1 MKTKLINILLPVATM
16 VLIATSC
23 GKDDP
28 KPEPTPNPLS
38 TKDTAFTAVPITI
51 SANISG
57 LTFSDGDALL
67 VTNVEILLEPATLTL
82 NNFSSGENAVFGG
95 ELKVKEGATLA
106 SGSTKL
112 TAALTSSNDE
122 NAHNHGL
129 PTTEVTEISSL
140 AEGMAK
146 YGYWAC
152 DNFTYNSDGNTITLT
167 QRTAFIEF
175 KLEFN
180 GAKVL
185 MTTPEKRFYR
195 HYLPHNSMF
204 ALPDGTLV
212 ESQILDLS
220 QTIDIATDGNIYTI
234 TRSLPEDC
242 IPGVF
247 SVSGNRQ
254 VFFSKGNLQYCPFND
269 TWRLAPEQYH
279 ICFTEDDYV
288 GNYYEDWM
296 GEELW
301 TDLFGYGMWLDG
313 EDATNTDPDYEA
325 YYPPCD
331 YDMNFE
337 GDACIGSEWQTLS
350 ASEWEYLL
358 GAGYGGE
365 SDYRHFAWDLYHWS
379 MVFGV
384 PGFIILP
391 DESTVEVDVE
401 YSDKEEWAELEAE
414 GALFLPL
421 EGYRF
426 SDILY
431 DVGTCGYYW
440 SSSGSYEDDYN
451 AIGMMLIPETEEAAS
466 KMLTRANGQSVRL
479 VKNIE

>member
-1 MKTKLINILLPVATM
+1 MNKKIFNILVAIVLM
-16 VLIATSC
+16 VTSC
-23 GKDDP
+23 GKDDN
-28 KPEPTPNPLS
+28 KPEPSPNPEPN
-38 TKDTAFTAVPITI
+38 KDTMFVVVPINI
-51 SANISG
+51 EANISG
-57 LTFSDGDALL
+57 STFSDGDALL
-67 VTNVEILLEPATLTL
+67 VTNTEILVEPATLTL
-82 NNFSSGENAVFGG
+82 KNNSGNTAVFAGD
-95 ELKVKEGATLA
+95 LKVKESATLA
-106 SGSTKL
+106 SGTTKL
-112 TAALTSSNDE
+112 TAALTSNNDE

-129 PTTEVTEISSL
+129 PTTEVTPISSL
-140 AEGMAK
+140 SEGLAK
-146 YGYWAC
+146 YGYFAC
-152 DNFTYNSDGNTITLT
+152 NDFIFNSNGNTITLT
-167 QRTAFIEF
+167 LRTAFIEF
-175 KLEFN
+175 SMDFT

-185 MTTPEKRFYR
+185 MTTKDKRFYR
-195 HYLPHNSMF
+195 YYLPHNAMF

-212 ESQILDLS
+212 ESQILNIS
-220 QTIDIATDGNIYTI
+220 QTINIEADGYEYSV

-254 VFFSKGNLQYCPFND
+254 VFFSKGNLQYCPYD
-269 TWRLAPEQYH
+269 DSWRLAPEQYI
-279 ICFTEDDYV
+279 ICFNEDHYV
-288 GNYYEDWM
+288 GVNYQEWQ
-296 GEELW
+296 GEGQW
-301 TDLFGYGMWLDG
+301 IDLFGYGSWLDG
-313 EDATNTDPDYEA
+313 EDPTCTDTDYES
-325 YYPPCD
+325 YYPACD

-337 GDACIGSEWQTLS
+337 GDVYIEGDWQTLS
-350 ASEWEYLL
+350 AKEWEYLL
-358 GAGYGGE
+358 GANE
-365 SDYRHFAWDLYHWS
+365 NKDSPRRTNASDLYHWAT
-379 MVFGV
+379 VFGV
-384 PGFIILP
+384 PGFLILP